1 MSTLRRNELLLPI
14 ELTWEMLIK
23 KIAAL
28 LLRHHEAVCDP
39 SRFSACNWTTVPIRL
54 VVISLSKN
62 RDKRTGDCRSRQD
75 RYREFHY
82 IGFCSFSYSYNEY
95 SQLLQE
101 SLARHKG
108 RRTSVSMFLFSLD
121 STAIKPNKF
130 AKGWKCNPELVE
142 NRLRGDP
149 EFIWESIK
157 HRALSILKPAIELQ
171 FKCINV
177 KVLQGPRS
185 PCDAAIYPCILLP
198 RWESGGKRKSLW
210 NWPRH

>member
-14 ELTWEMLIK
+14 ELTWEMPIK

-39 SRFSACNWTTVPIRL
+39 SRLSACNWTTVPIRL

-82 IGFCSFSYSYNEY
+82 IGSCSFSYSYNEY

-108 RRTSVSMFLFSLD
+108 RWTSVPMFLFSLD
-121 STAIKPNKF
+121 SSRHQTQQVCEGMEVQSRVSRESAE
-130 AKGWKCNPELVE
+130 GWSRVHMRKYQALCVE
-142 NRLRGDP
+142 HT
-149 EFIWESIK
+149 EASHW
-157 HRALSILKPAIELQ
+157 
-171 FKCINV
+171 
-177 KVLQGPRS
+177 
-185 PCDAAIYPCILLP
+185 AAIQMYKCKGTS
-198 RWESGGKRKSLW
+198 RAS
-210 NWPRH
+210 

>member
-39 SRFSACNWTTVPIRL
+39 SRLSACNWTTVPIRL

-82 IGFCSFSYSYNEY
+82 IGFCSFGYSYNEY

-108 RRTSVSMFLFSLD
+108 RWTSVSMFLFSLD
-121 STAIKPNKF
+121 SSRHQTQQVCEGMGLQSRVSRETA
-130 AKGWKCNPELVE
+130 E
-142 NRLRGDP
+142 GDP

-157 HRALSILKPAIELQ
+157 RCALSILQ

-177 KVLQGPRS
+177 KVLQGRRS
-185 PCDAAIYPCILLP
+185 PCDTAIYPYILLP